1 VHDETA
7 RVRSLL
13 HVSELYMCP
22 CVPLCR
28 ACIQA
33 VLAVTSG
40 RLDAAR
46 VCIEEARRG
55 VLPVL
60 ASMLR
65 ESYR

>member
-1 VHDETA
+1 
-7 RVRSLL
+7 
-13 HVSELYMCP
+13 
-22 CVPLCR
+22 
-28 ACIQA
+28 

-55 VLPVL
+55 VLPVM